1 MKRGGKILLWVLFG
15 ILVVALVTF
24 VTQQLWNWLIPVLFG
39 GPVITFWQMLGL
51 LVLSKV
57 LLGGFAKGHHKGSHN
72 WKMRAHNKFSSLSP
86 DERES
91 IKQKMWEKWCRP
103 HDENDPEKRATEE

>member
-1 MKRGGKILLWVLFG
+1 MKRGGKILLWILFG

-24 VTQQLWNWLIPVLFG
+24 LTQQLWNWLIPTLFS
-39 GPVITFWQMLGL
+39 GPVINFWQMLGL
-51 LVLSKV
+51 LVLSKI
-57 LLGGFAKGHHKGSHN
+57 LLGGFGRGHHGGGHQ
-72 WKMRAHNKFSSLSP
+72 WKMRAQKKFARLSP

-103 HDENDPEKRATEE
+103 YEERDPQKRSAEE

>member
-1 MKRGGKILLWVLFG
+1 MKRGGKILLWILFG

-24 VTQQLWNWLIPVLFG
+24 LTQQLWNWLIPALFS
-39 GPVITFWQMLGL
+39 GPVLTFWQTLGL
-51 LVLSKV
+51 LLLSKI
-57 LLGGFAKGHHKGSHN
+57 LLGGFGRGHHGGGNK
-72 WKMRAHNKFSSLSP
+72 WKMHAQRKFSRLSP

-103 HDENDPEKRATEE
+103 YPEGDAEKNAKEE

>member
-1 MKRGGKILLWVLFG
+1 MKRGGRILLWILFG

-24 VTQQLWNWLIPVLFG
+24 VTQQLWNWLIPVLFS
-39 GPVITFWQMLGL
+39 GPVLTFWQMLGL
-51 LVLSKV
+51 LVLSKI
-57 LLGGFAKGHHKGSHN
+57 LLGGFGKGHHKGGHN
-72 WKMRAHNKFSSLSP
+72 WKMHARNKFSRLSP

-103 HDENDPEKRATEE
+103 HEESDPEKRATEE